1 MVPASAAAPLAPW
14 YRELNA
20 GHWRVLAASFL
31 GWIFDGYETYALLLV
46 LTPGLR
52 QLLDPSAVAD
62 LSRYA
67 GLVVAITLFGWALGG
82 VIGGI
87 VADYIG
93 RKRTM
98 MLTIL
103 IYAAFSGLT
112 ALVQNWQQLAA
123 CRLFTGVGLGAE
135 WATGATLIAESW
147 PDRAR
152 AKGQGMMQS
161 AFGWGSLLAAGV
173 WYVLA
178 SFGPSAWRYMFLV
191 GAIPALFVLFIRRN
205 LNESEKWLEKNEER
219 RQLQKRR
226 SSGEQLSAEQAVAAD
241 FTLAVILRHPQL
253 RRLALLCTMMS
264 LATTVGYW
272 AISSWIPSYA
282 ESVAKAASAENPAQW
297 AARAGLLYNLGAIVG
312 YLAGGFF
319 ADTIG
324 RRKLLVVFFCGSLL
338 ATPLVYLWSRTP
350 EAIVL
355 SAMAS
360 GAFSL
365 GQFVWMAIYPPELF
379 PTAVRGTAVSVI
391 FNSSRFL
398 SSFGPLVA
406 GVLIPTMGGYSS
418 TAMAF
423 SLIYFLGL
431 AAVPF
436 LPETKGKPLPA

>member
-1 MVPASAAAPLAPW
+1 MVPTSNAATAAPW

-20 GHWRVLAASFL
+20 GHWRVLAAAFL

-52 QLLDPSAVAD
+52 QLLDPSAMAD

-103 IYAAFSGLT
+103 IYAVFSGLT
-112 ALVQNWQQLAA
+112 AFVQNWQELAA
-123 CRLFTGVGLGAE
+123 CRLFTGIGLGAE

-173 WYVLA
+173 WYFLA
-178 SFGPSAWRYMFLV
+178 SMGPSAWRYMFLV
-191 GAIPALFVLFIRRN
+191 GAVPALFVLFIRRN
-205 LNESEKWLEKNEER
+205 LNESEKWIEKNNER
-219 RQLQKRR
+219 KLLRQRR
-226 SSGEQLSAEQAVAAD
+226 SSGAQLSAEQAVAVD
-241 FTLAVILRHPQL
+241 FTLSVVLKNPRL
-253 RRLALLCTMMS
+253 RRLGFLCTMMS

-272 AISSWIPSYA
+272 AIATWIPSYT
-282 ESVAKAASAENPAQW
+282 ESVAKAASAPNPAQW
-297 AARAGLLYNLGAIVG
+297 AAIAGLLYNMGAIVG
-312 YLAGGFF
+312 YLAGGFL
-319 ADTIG
+319 ADLIG
-324 RRKLLVVFFCGSLL
+324 RRWLLVFFFCGSLL
-338 ATPLVYLWSRTP
+338 ATPLVYRWSHTP
-350 EAIVL
+350 ETIVL

-360 GAFSL
+360 GVFSL

-379 PTAVRGTAVSVI
+379 PTAVRGTAVSMI
-391 FNSSRFL
+391 FNFSRFL
-398 SSFGPLVA
+398 SSLGPLVA
-406 GVLIPTMGGYSS
+406 GVLIPKLGGYSS
-418 TAMAF
+418 TALAF